1 MQLQNTDRDELQ
13 QILTQLDQALYN
25 HQQWHNDLMRT
36 LACRLPCNKHDI
48 IPDAHRE
55 CRFGQWYYSN
65 NTKNIND
72 HPGFIAIGEAHQRMH
87 QLIGHILI
95 DLNTNNTVTP
105 LDYDN
110 FANSLERLRLE
121 IYGLK
126 NEIEIL
132 LYNRDPLTMA
142 INRVTML
149 PMLRE
154 QQDLTKRQMQSCCIA
169 MVDIDLFKVVNDQ
182 HGHLIGDKVLAA
194 LAHYLIEHLRPYDKI
209 FRFGGEEFLVC
220 IQQVGLTQA
229 FEMMD
234 RIREGVAATAFNVG
248 LQDPLHI
255 TISCGVTLL
264 DHSFTVEESI
274 DHADKALYL
283 AKSSGRNRTQTWGS
297 QVAQDSNS

>member
-25 HQQWHNDLMRT
+25 HQQWYNDLMRT
-36 LACRLPCNKHDI
+36 LACRLPCNKHDT
-48 IPDAHRE
+48 IPDAYRE

-65 NTKNIND
+65 KSKSINN

-87 QLIGHILI
+87 QLVSHVLI
-95 DLNTNNTVTP
+95 NLNTNNTITP

-142 INRVTML
+142 INRITML
-149 PMLRE
+149 PVLRE
-154 QQDLTKRQMQSCCIA
+154 QQELTRRQLQSCCIA
-169 MVDIDLFKVVNDQ
+169 MVDIDLFKKVNDQ
-182 HGHLIGDKVLAA
+182 HGHLVGDKVLAT

-209 FRFGGEEFLVC
+209 FRFGGEEFLLC
-220 IQQVGLTQA
+220 IQQVNLTQA
-229 FEMMD
+229 FEMLD
-234 RIREGVAATAFNVG
+234 RIREEIAAMPFNVG
-248 LQDPLHI
+248 LQEPLHI
-255 TISCGVTLL
+255 TVSCGITIL
-264 DHSFTVEESI
+264 DPNATVEESI
-274 DHADKALYL
+274 DHTDKALYL
-283 AKSSGRNRTQTWGS
+283 AKSTGRNRTQTW
-297 QVAQDSNS
+297 NPR

>member
-36 LACRLPCNKHDI
+36 LTCRLPCDKHDT
-48 IPDAHRE
+48 IPDAHKE

-65 NTKNIND
+65 KSKNIND
-72 HPGFIAIGEAHQRMH
+72 HPGFIAIGEAHHRMH
-87 QLIGHILI
+87 QLISYILI
-95 DLNTNNTVTP
+95 NLNNNGTITP

-149 PMLRE
+149 PVLRE
-154 QQDLTKRQMQSCCIA
+154 QQELTRRQLQSCCIA
-169 MVDIDLFKVVNDQ
+169 MIDIDLFKKINDRY
-182 HGHLIGDKVLAA
+182 GHLVGDKILAA
-194 LAHYLIEHLRPYDKI
+194 IAHYLIEHLRSYDKI
-209 FRFGGEEFLVC
+209 FRFGGEEFLLC
-220 IQQVGLTQA
+220 IQQISLSQA
-229 FEMMD
+229 FEMVD
-234 RIREGVAATAFNVG
+234 RIREEIAAEPFNVG
-248 LQDPLHI
+248 LQEPLHI
-255 TISCGVTLL
+255 TVSCGITVL
-264 DHSFTVEESI
+264 DPNTTIEESI
-274 DHADKALYL
+274 DHSDKALYL
-283 AKSSGRNRTQTWGS
+283 AKSSGRNQTKTWS
-297 QVAQDSNS
+297 SEML

>member
-13 QILTQLDQALYN
+13 LILTQLDQALYN

-36 LACRLPCNKHDI
+36 LACRLPYDKHDA
-48 IPDAHRE
+48 IPDGHKE
-55 CRFGQWYYSN
+55 CRFGQWYYAS
-65 NTKNIND
+65 KSENINN

-87 QLIGHILI
+87 LLISHILLN
-95 DLNTNNTVTP
+95 LNTTGTITP

-149 PMLRE
+149 PVLRE
-154 QQDLTKRQMQSCCIA
+154 QQELSRRQLQSCCIA
-169 MVDIDLFKVVNDQ
+169 MIDIDFFKKINDN
-182 HGHLIGDKVLAA
+182 HGHIAGDKVLTA

-209 FRFGGEEFLVC
+209 FRFGGEEFLIC
-220 IQQVGLTQA
+220 IQQVSLTQA
-229 FEMMD
+229 FEMLD
-234 RIREGVAATAFNVG
+234 RIRKEIAAEPFNVG
-248 LQDPLHI
+248 IQEPLYV
-255 TISCGVTLL
+255 TISCGITVL
-264 DHSFTVEESI
+264 DPNLTVEESI
-274 DHADKALYL
+274 DHSDKALYI
-283 AKSSGRNRTQTWGS
+283 AKSSGRNQTRTW
-297 QVAQDSNS
+297 NSEMTQSSS